1 MCNHAGCR
9 RHKVVAS
16 PGRFPGGDVVEAAKA
31 GDYDRLAVMAL
42 AGESTLT
49 YSFGG
54 SGRDAASFD
63 RVGITEG
70 GGWIFFV
77 GGD

>member
-1 MCNHAGCR
+1 
-9 RHKVVAS
+9 
-16 PGRFPGGDVVEAAKA
+16 
-31 GDYDRLAVMAL
+31 MAL

-54 SGRDAASFD
+54 SGRDAASVD